1 MNTFC
6 VYPIPLDSAEIWA
19 EFAPA
24 VRRFAHTWREFPPM
38 ADCKLMLVANNAD
51 PKGVERDIF
60 KDLDVEWVRYDGAG
74 CDAGSWQLAAS
85 LIHGFQVNFTSRCYF
100 HRTGWLKRLVDA
112 REFGG
117 PGLYGTSASHEG
129 GRWHVC
135 LRAWG
140 IDSEDFR
147 EYPVKLDSR
156 DRGVA
161 FEVGNGEE
169 PGSLTKWM
177 ALRKKMPTLVY
188 FDSVHGQLTWD
199 SPDKIFRRGDQSN
212 LLVFDKH
219 SEEYEKADEP
229 EKLRLEGLCFGVDPT
244 AKRA

>member
-1 MNTFC
+1 MKTFC
-6 VYPIPLDSAEIWA
+6 VYPIPLDSGEIWA

-38 ADCKLMLVANNAD
+38 VDCKLMLVANNSD

-100 HRTGWLKRLVDA
+100 HRAGWLKRLVDA
-112 REFGG
+112 RNLGG

-135 LRAWG
+135 LRAFG
-140 IDSEDFR
+140 IDCEDFKA
-147 EYPVKLDSR
+147 YPLTYDTR
-156 DRGVA
+156 DKGVG
-161 FEVGNGEE
+161 FEVGNGSE
-169 PGSLTKWM
+169 PGSLTEWM
-177 ALRKKMPTLVY
+177 IRRKKPPTIVY
-188 FDSVHGQLTWD
+188 WDSIHGQLTWD
-199 SPDKIFRRGDQSN
+199 SPDNIFRRGNQEQM
-212 LLVFDKH
+212 LIFDKH
-219 SEEYEKADEP
+219 TDEYQNASDA
-229 EKLRLEGLCFGVDPT
+229 EKLRLEGMCFGVDPSPVK
-244 AKRA
+244 A